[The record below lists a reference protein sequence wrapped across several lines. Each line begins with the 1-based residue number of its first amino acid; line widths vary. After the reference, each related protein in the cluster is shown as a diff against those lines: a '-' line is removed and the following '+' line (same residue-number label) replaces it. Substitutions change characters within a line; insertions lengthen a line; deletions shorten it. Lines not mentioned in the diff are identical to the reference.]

1 MAGIGFE
8 LRRILRRDSYL
19 SLFRAYAYAGLISSG
34 PWVLSILGVLLI
46 GVLAVGHL
54 VPDALIAQ
62 FQVSVTYLIAVSL
75 VLTGLLQLGFTR
87 YVADRLFEK
96 NHNRVVPNLSGALF
110 VTTLTSGT
118 LATPVLL
125 LLFPEQSISYR
136 VLMLGSFV
144 TLCNIWI
151 VTIFLSSI
159 KAYKAILWLFAL
171 GYGTTVAGAMW
182 GRHHGLEGLLA
193 GFLVGHVVL
202 FCGMLMLSLR
212 NYPSDRYV
220 EFDFLVPGRMH
231 TSLLLIGG
239 FYNLG
244 VWVDKFI
251 FWFHP
256 DTSQA
261 VIGPLRASVIY
272 DLPIFLAYLSIIPG
286 MAVFLVRLETD
297 FVEYYGKFYDAVRE
311 GGTLQHIENMRN
323 EMVFH
328 ARQGIQEIM
337 KIQMIA
343 VLAVFVAGP
352 SLLGLLGVSD
362 LYLPLLYVDVV
373 AASLQ
378 VVLLGILNV
387 FFYLDQRRILV
398 LLVTI
403 FLIGNLIFTA
413 ASIVL
418 GAPFY
423 GYGFALSLLVAVIIG
438 LRLLERKLDDLE
450 YETFM
455 LQAGPDP
462 VPPNP
467 VPTE

>member
-8 LRRILRRDSYL
+8 LRKILKRDSYL
-19 SLFRAYAYAGLISSG
+19 SLFQAYAYAGLISSG

-46 GVLAVGHL
+46 GVLALGHL
-54 VPDALIAQ
+54 VPDALISQ

-75 VLTGLLQLGFTR
+75 VLTGFLQLGFTR

-96 NHNRVVPNLSGALF
+96 NDSRVLPNLSGALF
-110 VTTLTSGT
+110 VTTLISGL
-118 LATPVLL
+118 LATSILL
-125 LLFPEQSISYR
+125 VLFPEQSVLYR

-144 TLCNIWI
+144 ALCNIWI

-159 KAYKAILWLFAL
+159 KAYKAILGLFAL
-171 GYGTTVAGAMW
+171 GYGTTVAGALW
-182 GRHHGLEGLLA
+182 LREYGLEGLLA
-193 GFLVGHVVL
+193 GFFAGHVVL
-202 FCGMLMLSLR
+202 FCGMLMLSLKS
-212 NYPSDRYV
+212 YPSDRYV
-220 EFDFLVPGRMH
+220 EFDFLGRGRMYG
-231 TSLLLIGG
+231 SLLLIGVL
-239 FYNLG
+239 YNLG
-244 VWVDKFI
+244 VWADKFL

-311 GGTLQHIENMRN
+311 GGTLQYIENMRN

-328 ARQGIQEIM
+328 ARQGIQEII
-337 KIQMIA
+337 KIQMIT
-343 VLAVFVAGP
+343 VLAIFVAGP
-352 SLLGLLGVSD
+352 SLLDLLGASD

-373 AASLQ
+373 ATSLQ
-378 VVLLGILNV
+378 VVLLGVLNV

-398 LLVTI
+398 HLVAI
-403 FLIGNLIFTA
+403 FLIGNVILTL
-413 ASIVL
+413 ASIGL

-423 GYGFALSLLVAVIIG
+423 GYGFALSLLVTVIVG
-438 LRLLERKLDDLE
+438 LRLLDRKLENLE

-455 LQAGPDP
+455 LQAGPDSAP
-462 VPPNP
+462 SHSPSF
-467 VPTE
+467 E

>member
-8 LRRILRRDSYL
+8 LRKILKRDSYL
-19 SLFRAYAYAGLISSG
+19 SLLQAYTYAGLISAG

-46 GVLAVGHL
+46 GALSVGH
-54 VPDALIAQ
+54 IASEVRVVQ
-62 FQVSVTYLIAVSL
+62 FQVSVTYLIASSL
-75 VLTGLLQLGFTR
+75 ILTGLLQLGFTR
-87 YVADRLFEK
+87 YLADRMFEERDD
-96 NHNRVVPNLSGALF
+96 RVFPNLSGALF
-110 VTTLTSGT
+110 VTTTVSGV
-118 LATPVLL
+118 LAGLVLL
-125 LLFPEQSISYR
+125 LAFRGEGVTYR
-136 VLMLGSFV
+136 VLMAGSFV
-144 TLCNIWI
+144 ALCNIWI
-151 VTIFLSSI
+151 LTIFLSSI
-159 KAYKAILWLFAL
+159 KAYRAILVLFAIA
-171 GYGTTVAGAMW
+171 YGITVGGAMW
-182 GRHHGLEGLLA
+182 GRDHGLEGLLA
-193 GFLVGHVVL
+193 AFFVGHVVL
-202 FCGMLMLSLR
+202 LGGMLMLSMTS
-212 NYPSDRYV
+212 YPSDRYL
-220 EFDFLVPGRMH
+220 EFDFLGPRRMYG
-231 TSLLLIGG
+231 SLLLIG
-239 FYNLG
+239 FLFNLG
-244 VWVDKFI
+244 IWTDKFL

-256 DTSQA
+256 DTSHH

-297 FVEYYGKFYDAVRE
+297 FVEYHEKFYEAVRE

-323 EMVFH
+323 EMVFR

-378 VVLLGILNV
+378 VVLLGVLNV
-387 FFYLDQRRILV
+387 FFYLDQRRLLV
-398 LLVTI
+398 LLVVI
-403 FLIGNLIFTA
+403 FFFGNLLFTS
-413 ASIVL
+413 ASIAL

-438 LRLLERKLDDLE
+438 LVMLERKFDDLE

-455 LQAGPDP
+455 LQPP
-462 VPPNP
+462 ERLPNP
-467 VPTE
+467 ETHP